1 MTRPMD
7 EIRDR
12 CKAAWIGAAMGG
24 SLAAATDGE
33 EDIQPLPEPA
43 SPMVAAHASACVDAM
58 RLSLR
63 ALEAARGAL
72 SPAALAEARL
82 EGLTYRWDAFGA
94 ARSNL
99 LRGLRP
105 PASGHFWNPCANGV
119 AAAGRAALWGMV
131 APGAPQTAA
140 WLARRD
146 AGIDHAGQGVEAAGA
161 AAMMV
166 SLAMIGADPL
176 SCIRFAIDA
185 LTPASRVRLGLRLGL
200 AAGPA
205 EGSLATARG
214 ALLQGMG
221 DADLADAG
229 INLGFVAL
237 GLSRPGGPAAQL
249 ATVVALARAAMPNG
263 VLAGALL
270 GASLGTAGLPAEWV
284 ASLGAALPVGW
295 GLRSD
300 GDGHSPDA
308 LAERCVAVAAVPPA
322 PSARGGA
329 EAAGGSEVTAV
340 AAADPEPVAVV
351 VPDIADAPPP
361 EAGPDADAG
370 VDPAAEAPAADDAVP
385 PAEVIA
391 PPVVAAPPI
400 VAAPTLVAM
409 PALDPGFAA
418 THPEELGTASI
429 YRAGEFEI
437 AADFGE
443 RGPALYPGVP
453 ATLMLEVRNQS
464 ALRFIGSISLTA
476 PAGWEVHVPGAQGAR
491 QDLPPGRAARLG
503 FVVRAPATA
512 AMPPVNTLTVTLT
525 PDEGEARVCTV
536 AAPAGA
542 CWWAVGALPSP
553 LREGYEKRYEV
564 EDKQGLEETYLSRAG
579 GLVGWTRLQVPGSEL
594 PLEEAYFKGAPGVAY
609 ARLVLRVPAAV
620 ETRLVV
626 HTNDGAKVWVAGRLV
641 FQVHSHQAC
650 RPTWSGGPGASLK
663 LPAGDTPLLVKAVR
677 CDEPYRLALMFLGPD
692 GDPLISLSTAHW

>member
-1 MTRPMD
+1 MTQPMD

-33 EDIQPLPEPA
+33 EEIQPLPE
-43 SPMVAAHASACVDAM
+43 SPSPLIAAHASACVDAM
-58 RLSLR
+58 RLNLR
-63 ALEAARGAL
+63 ALEAAQEPP

-82 EGLTYRWDAFGA
+82 EGLAYRWDAFGA

-166 SLAMIGADPL
+166 SLAMMGADL
-176 SCIRFAIDA
+176 LTSMRFAVDA
-185 LTPASRVRLGLRLGL
+185 LPPASRVRLGLRLGL

-221 DADLADAG
+221 EADLADAG
-229 INLGFVAL
+229 ISLGFVAL

-263 VLAGALL
+263 VIAGALL
-270 GASLGTAGLPAEWV
+270 GASLGMAGLPAEWV
-284 ASLGAALPVGW
+284 ASLGEALPVGW

-308 LAERCVAVAAVPPA
+308 LADRCTAVAAVPPA
-322 PSARGGA
+322 PSARGGEEATA
-329 EAAGGSEVTAV
+329 EAAAPEPE
-340 AAADPEPVAVV
+340 PEPVAPIL
-351 VPDIADAPPP
+351 PDIAEAPLAEAEP
-361 EAGPDADAG
+361 EVAPVADAG
-370 VDPAAEAPAADDAVP
+370 VEPPVDPPVEPATVEAVAPAAEP
-385 PAEVIA
+385 EA
-391 PPVVAAPPI
+391 PPVVAVPP
-400 VAAPTLVAM
+400 AFAL

-418 THPEELGTASI
+418 THPEEVGTASI

-453 ATLMLEVRNQS
+453 ATVMLEVRNRSEQ
-464 ALRFIGSISLTA
+464 RFAGSIALTA

-491 QDLPPGRAARLG
+491 QELPPGRAARLG
-503 FVVRAPATA
+503 FVLRAPATA
-512 AMPPVNTLTVTLT
+512 AMPPVNSLTLTLT
-525 PDEGEARVCTV
+525 PDGGEPRTCAV

-579 GLVGWTRLQVPGSEL
+579 GLVGWARLQVPGSEL
-594 PLEEAYFKGAPGVAY
+594 PLEEAFFKGAPGVAY
-609 ARLVLRVPAAV
+609 ARVVLRVPAAV
-620 ETRLVV
+620 DTRLVV
-626 HTNDGAKVWVAGRLV
+626 HSNDGAKVWVAGRLV

-650 RPTWSGGPGASLK
+650 RPSWSGGPGASLK
-663 LPAGDTPLLVKAVR
+663 LPAGDTPMLVKAVR

-692 GDPLISLSTAHW
+692 GDPLTPLATAQW

>member
-1 MTRPMD
+1 MD

-24 SLAAATDGE
+24 SLAAAADGE
-33 EDIQPLPEPA
+33 GDIQPLPEPA

-63 ALEAARGAL
+63 ALEAAQGAL

-131 APGAPQTAA
+131 VPGAPQTAA

-146 AGIDHAGQGVEAAGA
+146 ATIDHAGQGIEAAGA
-161 AAMMV
+161 AAMVV
-166 SLAMIGADPL
+166 SLAMTGADPL
-176 SCIRFAIDA
+176 RCIRFAIDA
-185 LTPASRVRLGLRLGL
+185 LPPASRVRLGLRLGL

-249 ATVVALARAAMPNG
+249 ATVVALARAAMPNS

-270 GASLGTAGLPAEWV
+270 GASLGTAGLPAVWV
-284 ASLGAALPVGW
+284 ASLGEALPVGW

-308 LAERCVAVAAVPPA
+308 LAERCVAVVAVPPA
-322 PSARGGA
+322 PSARGG
-329 EAAGGSEVTAV
+329 EEAGGGEEVTAV
-340 AAADPEPVAVV
+340 AAAAPEPVAPVL
-351 VPDIADAPPP
+351 PDIADAPLT
-361 EAGPDADAG
+361 EAGPEADAG
-370 VDPAAEAPAADDAVP
+370 VEPAAEAPDAAVP

-391 PPVVAAPPI
+391 APVVAVPPI
-400 VAAPTLVAM
+400 VAVPPVVTV

-429 YRAGEFEI
+429 HRAGEFEI

-453 ATLMLEVRNQS
+453 VTLMLEVRNLS

-503 FVVRAPATA
+503 FVLRAPATA
-512 AMPPVNTLTVTLT
+512 AMPPVTSLTVTLT
-525 PDEGEARVCTV
+525 PDEGKPHTCAV
-536 AAPAGA
+536 AAPSGA

-594 PLEEAYFKGAPGVAY
+594 PLEEAYFRGAPGVAY

-663 LPAGDTPLLVKAVR
+663 LPAGDTPLLLKAVR
-677 CDEPYRLALMFLGPD
+677 CDEPYRLVLMFLGPD